1 MTTRGRGVIEVPAE
15 IETQTPFTPAIQ
27 ISQPPSPPPEPS
39 DPTTGGT
46 SYNSST
52 GVFDVR
58 KFAWDI
64 ACLFESGVLL
74 VPFSYSFMIQ
84 STIFTGPCQSGFVF
98 QVDGTLMP
106 PDGPDLWP
114 DSNSKNQWLIFYR
127 INEISLQGGG
137 LIDGRGKKWWD
148 LPCKPYKG
156 ANRTTL
162 SGPCDSPIVS
172 DDCVSIGSGYYDVDI
187 RNLTCGLGHGI
198 SIGSLG
204 NHNTRACVSNV
215 TVRDT
220 VIKQSDNGVRIKTW
234 QGGHG
239 AVSGIMFSN
248 VHMENVRNPIM
259 IDQFYCLSKD
269 CSNQTTAVFV
279 SDIIYMNIKGTY
291 DI

>member
-1 MTTRGRGVIEVPAE
+1 M
-15 IETQTPFTPAIQ
+15 IETQTPFSPAIQ

-58 KFAWDI
+58 KFGAVGDRITDDTEAFKTAWDM

-148 LPCKPYKG
+148 LPCKPHKG

-162 SGPCDSPIVS
+162 SRPC

-187 RNLTCGLGHGI
+187 RNLTCGPGHGI